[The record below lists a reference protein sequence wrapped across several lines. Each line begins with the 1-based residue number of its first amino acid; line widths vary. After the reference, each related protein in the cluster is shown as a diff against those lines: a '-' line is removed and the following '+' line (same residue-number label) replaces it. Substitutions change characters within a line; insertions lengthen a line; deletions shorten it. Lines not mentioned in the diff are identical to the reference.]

1 MIYRFTI
8 ISDEV
13 DDFVREIQ
21 IDPEA
26 TFFDFHEAIL
36 KSVGYTNDQMTS
48 FFICDDDWE
57 KEKEITL
64 EEMDDNPEMDS
75 WVMKDTTISE
85 LVEDEKQKLLY
96 VFDYMTERC
105 FFIELSEIITGKEMT
120 GAKCTK
126 KSGDAPKQTIDFEEM
141 AAASSSLDL
150 DENFYGDQDFDMEDF
165 DDGTAVGAG
174 AACVFDDCPF
184 EHPVRDDTSLAVALC
199 PELQSRAGYDFP
211 FESLARFL
219 RRLFRE
225 DGILAVAVAKT
236 GCE

>member
-1 MIYRFTI
+1 MFSKHPPFLWNKPSHLICNLSVFYYFYAINKTVTTMIYRFTI

-26 TFFDFHEAIL
+26 TFFDLHEAIL
-36 KSVGYTNDQMTS
+36 KAANYTNDQMTS

-57 KEKEITL
+57 KEKEVTL

-75 WVMKDTTISE
+75 WIMKETTISE

-105 FFIELSEIITGKEMT
+105 FFIELSEIITGKDMN

-126 KSGDAPKQTIDFEEM
+126 KSGDAPPQTVDFEEM
-141 AAASSSLDL
+141 AAASGSLDL

-165 DDGTAVGAG
+165 DQEGFDIGGNAG
-174 AACVFDDCPF
+174 GSYEEEKF
-184 EHPVRDDTSLAVALC
+184 
-199 PELQSRAGYDFP
+199 
-211 FESLARFL
+211 
-219 RRLFRE
+219 
-225 DGILAVAVAKT
+225 
-236 GCE
+236 

>member
-1 MIYRFTI
+1 MIYRFTL

-13 DDFVREIQ
+13 DDFIREIQ

-26 TFFDFHEAIL
+26 SFYDFHETIL

-57 KEKEITL
+57 KEKEITV

-105 FFIELSEIITGKEMT
+105 FFIELSEIITGKEMK
-120 GAKCTK
+120 GGKCTK
-126 KSGDAPKQTIDFEEM
+126 KEGDAPKQIVNFEEM
-141 AAASSSLDL
+141 TANNGTLDL
-150 DENFYGDQDFDMEDF
+150 DENFYGDQDFDIEEF
-165 DDGTAVGAG
+165 DKEGFDMGESGT
-174 AACVFDDCPF
+174 PF
-184 EHPVRDDTSLAVALC
+184 E
-199 PELQSRAGYDFP
+199 EEKF
-211 FESLARFL
+211 
-219 RRLFRE
+219 
-225 DGILAVAVAKT
+225 
-236 GCE
+236 

>member
-57 KEKEITL
+57 KGKEVTL
-64 EEMDDNPEMDS
+64 EE
-75 WVMKDTTISE
+75 KDHT
-85 LVEDEKQKLLY
+85 
-96 VFDYMTERC
+96 
-105 FFIELSEIITGKEMT
+105 
-120 GAKCTK
+120 
-126 KSGDAPKQTIDFEEM
+126 PKQTIDFEEM

-165 DDGTAVGAG
+165 DQEG
-174 AACVFDDCPF
+174 FDIGGNASSSYEEEKF
-184 EHPVRDDTSLAVALC
+184 
-199 PELQSRAGYDFP
+199 
-211 FESLARFL
+211 
-219 RRLFRE
+219 
-225 DGILAVAVAKT
+225 
-236 GCE
+236 

>member
-1 MIYRFTI
+1 MFSKHPPFLWNKPSHLICNLSVFYYFYAIYKTVTTMIYRFTI

-26 TFFDFHEAIL
+26 TFFDLHEAIL
-36 KSVGYTNDQMTS
+36 KAANYTNDQMTS

-64 EEMDDNPEMDS
+64 EEMDNNPEMDS
-75 WVMKDTTISE
+75 WIMKETRLNE
-85 LVEDEKQKLLY
+85 LIEDEKQKLLY

-105 FFIELSEIITGKEMT
+105 FFIELSEIITGKEIK

-126 KSGDAPKQTIDFEEM
+126 KSGEAPKQTVDFEEM
-141 AAASSSLDL
+141 AAGGGSLDL

-165 DDGTAVGAG
+165 DAEGFDVNDG
-174 AACVFDDCPF
+174 AAGGG
-184 EHPVRDDTSLAVALC
+184 S
-199 PELQSRAGYDFP
+199 SYD
-211 FESLARFL
+211 
-219 RRLFRE
+219 E
-225 DGILAVAVAKT
+225 DKF
-236 GCE
+236 

>member
-1 MIYRFTI
+1 MFSKHPPFLWNKPSHLICNLSVFYYFYAINKTVTTMIYRFTI

-26 TFFDFHEAIL
+26 TFFDLHEAIL
-36 KSVGYTNDQMTS
+36 KAANYTNDQMTS

-64 EEMDDNPEMDS
+64 EEMDNNPEMDS
-75 WVMKDTTISE
+75 WIMKETRLNE
-85 LVEDEKQKLLY
+85 LIEDEKQKLLY

-105 FFIELSEIITGKEMT
+105 FFIELSEIITGKEIK

-126 KSGDAPKQTIDFEEM
+126 KSGEAPKQTFDFEEM
-141 AAASSSLDL
+141 AAGGGSLDL

-165 DDGTAVGAG
+165 DAEGFDVNDG
-174 AACVFDDCPF
+174 AAGGG
-184 EHPVRDDTSLAVALC
+184 S
-199 PELQSRAGYDFP
+199 SYD
-211 FESLARFL
+211 
-219 RRLFRE
+219 E
-225 DGILAVAVAKT
+225 DKF
-236 GCE
+236 

>member
-1 MIYRFTI
+1 MFSKHPPFLWNKPSHLICNLSVFYYFYAINKTVTTMIYRFTI

-26 TFFDFHEAIL
+26 TFFDLHEAIL
-36 KSVGYTNDQMTS
+36 KAAKYTNDQMTS

-64 EEMDDNPEMDS
+64 EEMDNNPEMDS
-75 WVMKDTTISE
+75 WIMKETRLNE
-85 LVEDEKQKLLY
+85 LIEDEKQKLLY

-105 FFIELSEIITGKEMT
+105 FFIELSEIITGKEIK

-126 KSGDAPKQTIDFEEM
+126 KSGEAPKQTVDFEEM
-141 AAASSSLDL
+141 AAGGGSLDL

-165 DDGTAVGAG
+165 DAEGFDVNDG
-174 AACVFDDCPF
+174 AAGGG
-184 EHPVRDDTSLAVALC
+184 S
-199 PELQSRAGYDFP
+199 SYD
-211 FESLARFL
+211 
-219 RRLFRE
+219 E
-225 DGILAVAVAKT
+225 DKF
-236 GCE
+236 

>member
-1 MIYRFTI
+1 MFSKHPPFLWNKPSHLICNLSVFYYFYAINKTVTTMIYRFTI

-26 TFFDFHEAIL
+26 TFFDLHEAIL
-36 KSVGYTNDQMTS
+36 KAANYTNDQMTS

-64 EEMDDNPEMDS
+64 EEMDNNPEMDS
-75 WVMKDTTISE
+75 WIMKETRLNE
-85 LVEDEKQKLLY
+85 LIEDEKQKLLY

-105 FFIELSEIITGKEMT
+105 FFIELSEIITGKEIK

-126 KSGDAPKQTIDFEEM
+126 KSGEAPKQTVDFEEM
-141 AAASSSLDL
+141 AAGGGSLDL

-165 DDGTAVGAG
+165 DAEGVDVNDG
-174 AACVFDDCPF
+174 AAGGG
-184 EHPVRDDTSLAVALC
+184 S
-199 PELQSRAGYDFP
+199 SYD
-211 FESLARFL
+211 
-219 RRLFRE
+219 E
-225 DGILAVAVAKT
+225 DKF
-236 GCE
+236 

>member
-1 MIYRFTI
+1 MFSKHPPFLWNKPSHLICNLSVFYYFYAINKTVTTMIYRFTV

-26 TFFDFHEAIL
+26 TFFDLHEAIL
-36 KSVGYTNDQMTS
+36 KAANYTNDQMTS

-64 EEMDDNPEMDS
+64 EEMDNNPEMDS
-75 WVMKDTTISE
+75 WIMKETRLNE
-85 LVEDEKQKLLY
+85 LIEDEKQKLLY

-105 FFIELSEIITGKEMT
+105 FFIELSEIITGKEIK

-126 KSGDAPKQTIDFEEM
+126 KSGEAPKQTVDFEEM
-141 AAASSSLDL
+141 AAGGGSLDL

-165 DDGTAVGAG
+165 DAEGFDVNDG
-174 AACVFDDCPF
+174 AAGGG
-184 EHPVRDDTSLAVALC
+184 S
-199 PELQSRAGYDFP
+199 SYD
-211 FESLARFL
+211 
-219 RRLFRE
+219 E
-225 DGILAVAVAKT
+225 DKF
-236 GCE
+236 

>member
-1 MIYRFTI
+1 MFSKHPPFLWNKPSHLICNLSVFYYFYAINKTVTTMIYRFII

-26 TFFDFHEAIL
+26 TFFDLHEAIL
-36 KSVGYTNDQMTS
+36 KAANYTNDQMTS

-64 EEMDDNPEMDS
+64 EEMDNNPEMDS
-75 WVMKDTTISE
+75 WIMKETRLNE
-85 LVEDEKQKLLY
+85 LIEDEKQKLLY

-105 FFIELSEIITGKEMT
+105 FFIELSEIITGKEIK

-126 KSGDAPKQTIDFEEM
+126 KSGEAPKQTVDFEEM
-141 AAASSSLDL
+141 AAGGGSLDL

-165 DDGTAVGAG
+165 DAEGFDVNDG
-174 AACVFDDCPF
+174 AAGGG
-184 EHPVRDDTSLAVALC
+184 S
-199 PELQSRAGYDFP
+199 SYD
-211 FESLARFL
+211 
-219 RRLFRE
+219 E
-225 DGILAVAVAKT
+225 DKF
-236 GCE
+236 

>member
-1 MIYRFTI
+1 MIYRFTL

-26 TFFDFHEAIL
+26 TFYDFHEAIV

-85 LVEDEKQKLLY
+85 LIEDEKQKLLY
-96 VFDYMTERC
+96 VFRN
-105 FFIELSEIITGKEMT
+105 FTGKDMN
-120 GAKCTK
+120 GAKCTRKVMLRNRQLTSK
-126 KSGDAPKQTIDFEEM
+126 KWQP
-141 AAASSSLDL
+141 
-150 DENFYGDQDFDMEDF
+150 
-165 DDGTAVGAG
+165 TA
-174 AACVFDDCPF
+174 D
-184 EHPVRDDTSLAVALC
+184 
-199 PELQSRAGYDFP
+199 
-211 FESLARFL
+211 
-219 RRLFRE
+219 RL
-225 DGILAVAVAKT
+225 IWMKT
-236 GCE
+236 F

>member
-1 MIYRFTI
+1 MFSKHPPLVWTKPSHLLCNLSVFYYFYAINKTVTTMIYRFTI

-26 TFFDFHEAIL
+26 TFFDLHEAIL
-36 KSVGYTNDQMTS
+36 KAANYTNDQMTS

-64 EEMDDNPEMDS
+64 EEMDNNPEMDS
-75 WVMKDTTISE
+75 WIMKETRLNE
-85 LVEDEKQKLLY
+85 LIEDEKQKLLY

-105 FFIELSEIITGKEMT
+105 FFIELSEIITGKEIK

-126 KSGDAPKQTIDFEEM
+126 KSGEAPKQTVDFEEM
-141 AAASSSLDL
+141 AAGGGSLDL

-165 DDGTAVGAG
+165 DAEGFDVNDG
-174 AACVFDDCPF
+174 AAGGG
-184 EHPVRDDTSLAVALC
+184 S
-199 PELQSRAGYDFP
+199 SYD
-211 FESLARFL
+211 
-219 RRLFRE
+219 E
-225 DGILAVAVAKT
+225 DKF
-236 GCE
+236 

>member
-1 MIYRFTI
+1 MIYRFTL

-26 TFFDFHEAIL
+26 TFYDFHEAIV

-85 LVEDEKQKLLY
+85 LIEDEKQKLLY

-105 FFIELSEIITGKEMT
+105 FFIELSEIITGKEMK

-126 KSGDAPKQTIDFEEM
+126 KEGDAPKQTIDFEEM
-141 AAASSSLDL
+141 AANSGSLDL
-150 DENFYGDQDFDMEDF
+150 DENFYGDQDLEEFDQEGFDMGGGE
-165 DDGTAVGAG
+165 GS
-174 AACVFDDCPF
+174 AAPF
-184 EHPVRDDTSLAVALC
+184 E
-199 PELQSRAGYDFP
+199 EEKF
-211 FESLARFL
+211 
-219 RRLFRE
+219 
-225 DGILAVAVAKT
+225 
-236 GCE
+236 